1 LSEKFIIY
9 HKTAPPAHYDVII
22 DRGDSLVTFRM
33 AQFDMLALLD
43 GTEVRAEEV
52 TDQITG
58 NTPHNEPISCDRGEF
73 RLFDSGTCSIEQWGN
88 PVIVLNIVGNIF
100 SGTLHLLKTPDCF
113 SMRYIRSRTSKK
125 AP

>member
-1 LSEKFIIY
+1 MSEKFIIY
-9 HKTAPPAHYDVII
+9 HKTAPPAYYDVTI
-22 DRGDSLVTFRM
+22 DRGDSLATFRM

-43 GTEVRAEEV
+43 GTEVRADEISGQPTENPPL
-52 TDQITG
+52 DK
-58 NTPHNEPISCDRGEF
+58 PIRCESGEI
-73 RLFDSGTCSIEQWGN
+73 RLFDSGTCGIEQWGN

-113 SMRYIRSRTSKK
+113 SMRYIRSRTAKK